1 MSLVTELE
9 RLADALG
16 DTSDEAPPVAWTS
29 VAERIARNLNVKPEE
44 VGILGLSQKWRHLYF
59 LFPEA
64 LRNVGFI
71 PLTSNS
77 ALAARTVRESR
88 PEINNSFAASRHAT
102 VFEGVKTS
110 GVDAGEAIQK
120 IISAPI
126 LSGEKVIGVIQ
137 ISRKGPNAGAPAPIL
152 PQPILEKFSRS
163 ANRSENCCNTSPKI
177 SSFILHSYFL
187 MRSFPCVAPSR
198 PHFGLKCVDS
208 AKPSCYFSTAADFF
222 LSPTYGGTHTD
233 PWRSSRRKFFS
244 PKASENTG
252 KDFRALSWLSEMR
265 ESLRATSFAFL
276 RSSLQTAN

>member
-16 DTSDEAPPVAWTS
+16 GDTSAEAPPIAWSS

-44 VGILGLSQKWRHLYF
+44 VGILGLSNKWRHLYF

-88 PEINNSFAASRHAT
+88 PEINNSFATSRHAT

-126 LSGEKVIGVIQ
+126 LAGDKVIGVIQ
-137 ISRKGPNAGAPAPIL
+137 ISRKG
-152 PQPILEKFSRS
+152 
-163 ANRSENCCNTSPKI
+163 TSPKAAGPD
-177 SSFILHSYFL
+177 FQ
-187 MRSFPCVAPSR
+187 PSDLQR
-198 PHFGLKCVDS
+198 LLSAASALAKCF
-208 AKPSCYFSTAADFF
+208 K
-222 LSPTYGGTHTD
+222 
-233 PWRSSRRKFFS
+233 
-244 PKASENTG
+244 
-252 KDFRALSWLSEMR
+252 
-265 ESLRATSFAFL
+265 
-276 RSSLQTAN
+276 